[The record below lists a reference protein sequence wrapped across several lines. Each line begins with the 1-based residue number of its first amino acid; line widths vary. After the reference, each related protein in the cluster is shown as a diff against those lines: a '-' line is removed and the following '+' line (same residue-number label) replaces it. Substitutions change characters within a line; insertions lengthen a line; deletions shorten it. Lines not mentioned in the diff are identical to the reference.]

1 MKLTKEAV
9 RTMLAVELNKV
20 GCTLV
25 DAEQFIKTA
34 EGAALVKTA
43 WDPFGAIKAMA
54 NLGGGS
60 ALALG
65 AAGGLTGYGLYSS
78 VKDSDSKERKKLVEI
93 DQYRQALK
101 DLQAAQQ
108 QHPGM

>member
-1 MKLTKEAV
+1 MKLTKDTV
-9 RTMLAVELNKV
+9 RTMLAVELSKV

-34 EGAALVKTA
+34 A
-43 WDPFGAIKAMA
+43 WDPMGAAKALA
-54 NLGGGS
+54 NLGGWS
-60 ALALG
+60 AAAVGG
-65 AAGGLTGYGLYSS
+65 AGALTGYGMYSGLQ
-78 VKDSDSKERKKLVEI
+78 DSESKQRKKLVEI

-108 QHPGM
+108 HAPLM